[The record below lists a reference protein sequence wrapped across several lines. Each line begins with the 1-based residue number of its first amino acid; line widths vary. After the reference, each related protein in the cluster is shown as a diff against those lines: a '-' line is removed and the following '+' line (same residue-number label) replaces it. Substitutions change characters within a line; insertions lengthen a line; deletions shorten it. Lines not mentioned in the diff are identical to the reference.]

1 MTCVEP
7 PKRKH
12 GEQEKDPGCKSEGED
27 DSQHGNVKKSLGRT
41 PNHLTLRY
49 GYLWCI
55 LIGSFVRDSPPLPNI
70 FSNSS
75 TTSTLSVGSTG
86 SQARLIQS
94 SHPPAMYQP
103 VLMKD
108 LGKAKSPVND
118 TSEVE
123 LFAHMQANENGDDEN
138 GGVGDDERKFTE
150 QVMDRHI
157 SQLESNSIGKT
168 GSTVYDIAQYMAKLK
183 QNHMESEL
191 KQSDPKG
198 SDRGGNGIAADTSDA
213 DTTADEAIKSD
224 ENTGGALVQSSEDE
238 RPVVVIDK
246 RVDKLFRSDKVNK
259 GAESIQK
266 ESTKMPHKNIQQ
278 SRSPDRNKL
287 SGCSPIRIVK
297 IRSPRNS
304 LDADA
309 VILTRG
315 NSRDRSISP
324 KARRTSDGMPMGGI
338 LKRNSS
344 PGIRKPRSSPDR
356 QSSPSISRHSLSPHA
371 SFDSRSPD
379 RSHFAQHGSSF
390 DDYTSERRPGE
401 SYYAELSFARSPTK
415 KHQLYSNQSSFESKS
430 PARDRKRS
438 LSAHSTFNK
447 SLSPEPSFQCSY
459 GYDNQHSHSTER
471 AKKRVSKSLERCSS
485 KESDGSYR
493 RGYSPERIYHINQPV
508 RSHSAEN
515 PYTKQSSG
523 VLMSRSNE
531 SLTRLIEHPTCI
543 ECLYQRKPS

>member
-1 MTCVEP
+1 
-7 PKRKH
+7 
-12 GEQEKDPGCKSEGED
+12 
-27 DSQHGNVKKSLGRT
+27 
-41 PNHLTLRY
+41 
-49 GYLWCI
+49 
-55 LIGSFVRDSPPLPNI
+55 
-70 FSNSS
+70 
-75 TTSTLSVGSTG
+75 
-86 SQARLIQS
+86 
-94 SHPPAMYQP
+94 MYQP

-108 LGKAKSPVND
+108 LGKAKSPVKD
-118 TSEVE
+118 ISEIE
-123 LFAHMQANENGDDEN
+123 LFAHMQANGNGDDEC

-150 QVMDRHI
+150 QVMDRHL
-157 SQLESNSIGKT
+157 SQLGSNSVGKT
-168 GSTVYDIAQYMAKLK
+168 GNTVYDIAQYMAKLK
-183 QNHMESEL
+183 ENHMESEL
-191 KQSDPKG
+191 QQSDSKG
-198 SDRGGNGIAADTSDA
+198 LDRAGNSLVADTSDA
-213 DTTADEAIKSD
+213 ETTADEAIKRD
-224 ENTGGALVQSSEDE
+224 DNTGGVPVQSSEDE
-238 RPVVVIDK
+238 RTVVVIDK
-246 RVDKLFRSDKVNK
+246 RVDKVFRSDKVNK
-259 GAESIQK
+259 GAESNQK
-266 ESTKMPHKNIQQ
+266 QSTKVPHKNIQQ

-287 SGCSPIRIVK
+287 SGSSPIKIVK

-324 KARRTSDGMPMGGI
+324 KARRTSEAGVPKASDAMPMGGI

-379 RSHFAQHGSSF
+379 RNHFAMHGSSF
-390 DDYTSERRPGE
+390 DGHTSERRPVE
-401 SYYAELSFARSPTK
+401 SYYADLSFAQSPTK
-415 KHQLYSNQSSFESKS
+415 NYQMYSNESSFESKS

-438 LSAHSTFNK
+438 MSAHSTFNK
-447 SLSPEPSFQCSY
+447 SLSPEPSFQYYY
-459 GYDNQHSHSTER
+459 GYENQHSHSTER

-493 RGYSPERIYHINQPV
+493 RGYSPERIYHINQPK
-508 RSHSAEN
+508 RSLSAEN

-523 VLMSRSNE
+523 VVMSRSNE